1 MGKVHVGDKLLSL
14 SFLTGGGEGE
24 WMDGRMRGVTK
35 VSRQIREKD
44 GSAYECDSHASER
57 LLANVLLAWLRHN
70 E

>member
-24 WMDGRMRGVTK
+24 WMDGRMRGGTN